1 MDHPRSIELLEMVR
15 GEYRRMINDSRC
27 AEFLSRFPLN
37 RFWGNENL
45 AAMSAIINGAQT
57 AEDVIH
63 GAQRTFMFSVNSALP
78 EKEDA
83 VAWLLDEQA
92 RREIDL
98 FRLPDDI
105 QESCW
110 SWPENNV
117 GRKGRRLTP
126 DFLRTVN
133 IAFRI
138 RDRISP
144 YVHGPLR
151 VIELGA
157 GLGHLARTLQIGR
170 TSCRERV

>member
-105 QESCW
+105 Q
-110 SWPENNV
+110 
-117 GRKGRRLTP
+117 
-126 DFLRTVN
+126 
-133 IAFRI
+133 
-138 RDRISP
+138 
-144 YVHGPLR
+144 
-151 VIELGA
+151 
-157 GLGHLARTLQIGR
+157 
-170 TSCRERV
+170 